1 MWATK
6 QLCHA
11 AMTVIHLSLL
21 PKRPT
26 LTKIFFS
33 NYLTGGLSSDE
44 SCRRLV
50 PDEVWQRLRY
60 YFPSASEF
68 PAAHSA
74 CRACQVFD
82 YNSHWLWFTMTL
94 IYLL

>member
-1 MWATK
+1 MGYKTVMSRCHDSGSPQSVTK
-6 QLCHA
+6 ETNFNQD
-11 AMTVIHLSLL
+11 
-21 PKRPT
+21 
-26 LTKIFFS
+26 FFS

-82 YNSHWLWFTMTL
+82 FNSHWLWFTMTL

>member
-1 MWATK
+1 MGYKTVMSRCHDSDSTQSVTK
-6 QLCHA
+6 E
-11 AMTVIHLSLL
+11 TNFN
-21 PKRPT
+21 KD
-26 LTKIFFS
+26 FFS

-50 PDEVWQRLRY
+50 LDEVWQRLRY